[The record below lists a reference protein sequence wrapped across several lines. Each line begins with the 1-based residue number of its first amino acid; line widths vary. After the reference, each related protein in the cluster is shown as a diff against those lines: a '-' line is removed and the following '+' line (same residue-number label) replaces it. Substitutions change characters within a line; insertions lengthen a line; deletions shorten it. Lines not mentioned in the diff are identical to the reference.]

1 MNSPNTGVWGRS
13 KTDASRTG
21 SGAEPSVKN
30 FIIDDDDDVDDDD
43 VDDDQESRS
52 GGEIAVLPSRLEAPN
67 KELVVVP

>member
-21 SGAEPSVKN
+21 SGAEPSVKK
-30 FIIDDDDDVDDDD
+30 FIIYDDDDDD

>member
-1 MNSPNTGVWGRS
+1 MWGRS

-21 SGAEPSVKN
+21 SGAEPSVKKL
-30 FIIDDDDDVDDDD
+30 IIGDDDD